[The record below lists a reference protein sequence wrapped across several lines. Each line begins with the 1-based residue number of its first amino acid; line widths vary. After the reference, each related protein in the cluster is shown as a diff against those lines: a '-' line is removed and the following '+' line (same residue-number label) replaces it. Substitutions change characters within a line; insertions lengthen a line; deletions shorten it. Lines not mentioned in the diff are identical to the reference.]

1 MTKKKNNPAADPTA
15 EQNIGTA
22 EKAEQNLVAD
32 KNATEDV
39 LQAETDGISEEI
51 ALEADGGA
59 ALVKPHRKVL
69 KVVVVIFLEIALLCA
84 GLFFGY
90 VYAKATIPQGVVLS
104 EYKTIEELREE
115 YGAVA
120 DEKKSV
126 QSYVNAKD
134 YYGLY
139 ATVYYKLITATDV
152 YLMSTGLTDS
162 LGMVKVSI
170 ESEKKLENGYMV
182 WHMNSSGDSM
192 PSQTT
197 FSVNGY
203 FDIVNQMV
211 KVKRYNNKGAGDSK
225 NGKEQSEL
233 AFVSKY
239 GLLPFAFSNYY
250 VTEENILSAECRT
263 ENGLNVLTL
272 TLDAE
277 RATEGYV
284 VQMSG
289 MSGQKAD
296 FSDGS
301 VVYTMMFD
309 DNFILR
315 KTASSDEYVINYGI
329 KVSCKGNMEENY
341 YYKGEEGYVSF
352 TEEEKYENVAPDA

>member
-1 MTKKKNNPAADPTA
+1 MTNKEITANADQQYIDN
-15 EQNIGTA
+15 EEGGRISQ
-22 EKAEQNLVAD
+22 EL
-32 KNATEDV
+32 DV
-39 LQAETDGISEEI
+39 QPVSDE
-51 ALEADGGA
+51 A

-69 KVVVVIFLEIALLCA
+69 KVVIVVLLEIALLCA

-115 YGAVA
+115 YGAA
-120 DEKKSV
+120 ANEKKSV
-126 QSYVNAKD
+126 QSYVSAGD
-134 YYGLY
+134 YYELY

-152 YLMSTGLTDS
+152 YYVSSGLTDS

-192 PSQTT
+192 ASQTT

-203 FDIVNQMV
+203 FDIANQMA
-211 KVKRYNNKGAGDSK
+211 KVKRYDHKGVVDSK

-233 AFVSKY
+233 AYVSKY
-239 GLLPFAFSNYY
+239 GLLPFGFSNYY
-250 VTEENILSAECRT
+250 VTEDNILSAECKT

-272 TLDAE
+272 TLDPE
-277 RATEGYV
+277 SATEGYV

-296 FSDGS
+296 FSGGS
-301 VVYTMMFD
+301 VTYTMTFD
-309 DNFILR
+309 DNYVLR
-315 KTASSDEYVINYGI
+315 KTTAHDEYVINYGI
-329 KVSCKGNMEENY
+329 KVSCKGDMEETY

-352 TEEEKYENVAPDA
+352 TEEEKYENVGPDA